1 MKVLNN
7 EVFSIFMTENFW
19 VPLFFDQFILKYFNW
34 LNGMVRALTSKKY
47 MLDIFQQYILL
58 SKRKWASVGFHLL
71 RASSFVPLFRGSKTP
86 VCKLILETGFFNKF
100 SPTLTRFCRFSS
112 VATSTEA
119 KSPVNVSS
127 CIRDGQE
134 KSLTNGRRLK
144 TSSKR
149 FSHFNIR

>member
-1 MKVLNN
+1 
-7 EVFSIFMTENFW
+7 MTEYLW
-19 VPLFFDQFILKYFNW
+19 VPLFFDQFILKYFNY
-34 LNGMVRALTSKKY
+34 LNGMVRAFTSKK
-47 MLDIFQQYILL
+47 YILL
-58 SKRKWASVGFHLL
+58 SKRKWASVGFYLL

-134 KSLTNGRRLK
+134 KSLNNRRRLK

-149 FSHFNIR
+149 FSHFNIRKQKKKTKR